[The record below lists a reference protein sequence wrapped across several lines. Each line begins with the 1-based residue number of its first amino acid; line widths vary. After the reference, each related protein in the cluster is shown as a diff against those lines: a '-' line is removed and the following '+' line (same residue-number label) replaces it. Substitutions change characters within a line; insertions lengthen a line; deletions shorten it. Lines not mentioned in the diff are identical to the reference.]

1 MTERGALQVEY
12 RDTGALVPFVR
23 NPRMHPDWQ
32 IAQIA
37 ASIMEFGF
45 VNPILVGADG
55 VLIAGHGRLLAA
67 QRLGLPQV
75 PVIVLGHL
83 SEVQRRALVVADNQ
97 IAENAAWDGEL
108 LRSILEELREEGY
121 DLDVV
126 GFSDDELAELLGDL
140 GDDDSRI
147 APPGD
152 PDFVPE
158 PPPEPVTRPGDLW
171 ILGEHRMLCGD
182 ATRPADLQRLTDGRF
197 CDAMWTDPPYNVA
210 YEGKAGRIAN
220 DDLSATDFARFLV
233 SAFSAAATV
242 LNPGAAVYVAHADT
256 EGLAFRRAFRDAG
269 FKLSGCLVWVKP
281 SLVLGRSDYQ
291 WRHEPILYGWK
302 PGAAHRWFGG
312 RAKTTVFDQPGAPV
326 RVMPDGTVQVDVG
339 GQVIVISGRDLKVE
353 AHEGSV
359 IRAEKPA
366 RNAEHPTMKPVGL
379 ILEMLEN
386 STRRGDVVLDPFG
399 GSGSTLIA
407 CHRSGRSARLTELE
421 PRYGDVIVERWQTFT
436 GQRAV
441 LDGDGRSFAEVA
453 AGRRRAA

>member
-1 MTERGALQVEY
+1 MKSGALQVEY

-23 NPRMHPDWQ
+23 NPRVHPDWQ

-37 ASIMEFGF
+37 ASITKFGF

-83 SEVQRRALVVADNQ
+83 SDAERRALVVADNR
-97 IAENAAWDGEL
+97 IAENAAWDEEL
-108 LRSILEELREEGY
+108 LRSILGELRDDGF

-126 GFSDDELAELLGDL
+126 GFSETELAELLGDVEADEAEAVAL
-140 GDDDSRI
+140 SDE
-147 APPGD
+147 
-152 PDFVPE
+152 DFVPE
-158 PPPEPVTRPGDLW
+158 PPPEPVTRSGDLW
-171 ILGEHRMLCGD
+171 ILGEHRVLCGD
-182 ATRPADLQRLTDGRF
+182 ATRGADLQRLTDGRF

-210 YEGKAGRIAN
+210 YEGKAGKIAN
-220 DDLSATDFARFLV
+220 DDMSATDFARFLV
-233 SAFSAAATV
+233 SAFSAAAQV
-242 LNPGAAVYVAHADT
+242 LAPGAAVYVAHADT

-302 PGAAHRWFGG
+302 PGAAHRWFGA
-312 RAKTTVFDQPGAPV
+312 RTRTTVFHQTGAPV

-339 GQVIVISGRDLKVE
+339 GQVLVISGRELTVE
-353 AHEGSV
+353 AHDGSV

-421 PRYGDVIVERWQTFT
+421 PRYADVIVERWQTFT

-441 LDGDGRSFAEVA
+441 LDGDGRTFAEIA

>member
-1 MTERGALQVEY
+1 
-12 RDTGALVPFVR
+12 
-23 NPRMHPDWQ
+23 
-32 IAQIA
+32 
-37 ASIMEFGF
+37 
-45 VNPILVGADG
+45 
-55 VLIAGHGRLLAA
+55 
-67 QRLGLPQV
+67 
-75 PVIVLGHL
+75 
-83 SEVQRRALVVADNQ
+83 VVADNRS
-97 IAENAAWDGEL
+97 AENAAWDEEL
-108 LRSILEELREEGY
+108 LRSILEELRQEGY

-126 GFSDDELAELLGDL
+126 GFSDDELAELLGGL

-171 ILGEHRMLCGD
+171 ILGEHRVLCGD
-182 ATRPADLQRLTDGRF
+182 ATRAADLQRLTDGRF

-210 YEGKAGRIAN
+210 YEGKAGKIAN

-233 SAFSAAATV
+233 SAFSAAAQV
-242 LNPGAAVYVAHADT
+242 LSPGAAVYVAHADT

-269 FKLSGCLVWVKP
+269 FKLSGCLIWVKP

-339 GQVIVISGRDLKVE
+339 GQVLVISGRELKVE

-421 PRYGDVIVERWQTFT
+421 PRYADVIVERWQTFT
-436 GQRAV
+436 GLRAV

>member
-1 MTERGALQVEY
+1 MTERSALQVEY

-83 SEVQRRALVVADNQ
+83 SEVQRRALVVADNR
-97 IAENAAWDGEL
+97 IAENAAWDEEL

-126 GFSDDELAELLGDL
+126 GFSDDELAELLGGL

-158 PPPEPVTRPGDLW
+158 PPPEPVTRAGDLW

-182 ATRPADLQRLTDGRF
+182 ATRAADLQRLTDGRF

-210 YEGKAGRIAN
+210 YEGKAGKIAN
-220 DDLSATDFARFLV
+220 DDLSASDFARFLV
-233 SAFSAAATV
+233 SAFSAAAQV
-242 LNPGAAVYVAHADT
+242 LSPGAAVYVAHADT

-312 RAKTTVFDQPGAPV
+312 RAKTTVFDSPGAPV

-339 GQVIVISGRDLKVE
+339 GQVLVISGRELQVE

-421 PRYGDVIVERWQTFT
+421 PRYADVIVERWQTFT
-436 GQRAV
+436 GKEAI
-441 LDGDGRSFAEVA
+441 LEGDGRSFAEVA

>member
-1 MTERGALQVEY
+1 MTARGALQVEY

-23 NPRMHPDWQ
+23 NPRLHPDWQ

-67 QRLGLPQV
+67 QRLGMPQV
-75 PVIVLGHL
+75 PVIELGHL
-83 SEVQRRALVVADNQ
+83 SEVQRRALVVADNR
-97 IAENAAWDGEL
+97 IAENAAWDEEL

-126 GFSDDELAELLGDL
+126 GFSDDELAELLGGL

-171 ILGEHRMLCGD
+171 ILGEHRVLCGD
-182 ATRPADLQRLTDGRF
+182 ATRAVDLQRLTDGRF

-210 YEGKAGRIAN
+210 YEGKAGKIAN
-220 DDLSATDFARFLV
+220 DDLSASDFARFLV
-233 SAFSAAATV
+233 SAFSAAAQV
-242 LNPGAAVYVAHADT
+242 LAPGAAVYVAHADT

-302 PGAAHRWFGG
+302 PGAAHPWFGG
-312 RAKTTVFDQPGAPV
+312 RAKTTVFEQPGAPV

-339 GQVIVISGRDLKVE
+339 GQVLVISGRELKVE

-386 STRRGDVVLDPFG
+386 STHRGDVVLDPFG

-421 PRYGDVIVERWQTFT
+421 PRYVDVIVERWQTFT
-436 GQRAV
+436 GLRAV
-441 LDGDGRSFAEVA
+441 LDGDGRPFAEVA
-453 AGRRRAA
+453 AGRKRAA

>member
-1 MTERGALQVEY
+1 MTAIGLLQVEY
-12 RDTGALVPFVR
+12 RDTAVLAPFDR
-23 NPRMHPDWQ
+23 NPRTHPDWQ

-37 ASIMEFGF
+37 ASIMQFGF
-45 VNPILVGADG
+45 VNPILVGPDG
-55 VLIAGHGRLLAA
+55 VLIAGHGRLMAA
-67 QRLGLPQV
+67 QRLGLEQV

-83 SEVQRRALVVADNQ
+83 SDAERRALVVADNQ
-97 IAENAAWDGEL
+97 IAANAGWDRDL
-108 LRSILEELREEGY
+108 LTGLLSELRDEGF
-121 DLDVV
+121 DLEVT
-126 GFSDDELAELLGDL
+126 GFSDDELADLLAGL
-140 GDDDSRI
+140 GDDDTRVT
-147 APPGD
+147 PPGD

-158 PPPEPVTRPGDLW
+158 PPPEPVTRTGDLW
-171 ILGEHRMLCGD
+171 ILGEHRVLCGD
-182 ATRPADLQRLTDGRF
+182 ATRAADLLRLTDGRF

-210 YEGKAGRIAN
+210 YEGKAGKIAN

-233 SAFSAAATV
+233 SAFSAAAQV
-242 LNPGAAVYVAHADT
+242 LAPGAAVYVAHADT

-312 RAKTTVFDQPGAPV
+312 RAKTTVLDQPGAPV

-339 GQVIVISGRDLKVE
+339 GQVLVISGRELKVE

-421 PRYGDVIVERWQTFT
+421 PRYTDVIVERWQTFT

-441 LDGDGRSFAEVA
+441 LEGDGRSFAEVA

>member
-1 MTERGALQVEY
+1 MTAIGSLQVEY
-12 RDTGALVPFVR
+12 RFTRDLAPFDR
-23 NPRMHPDWQ
+23 NPRTHPDWQ

-37 ASIMEFGF
+37 ASIVQFGF
-45 VNPILVGADG
+45 VNPILVGPDG

-67 QRLGLPQV
+67 QRLGLEQV

-83 SEVQRRALVVADNQ
+83 SDAERRALVVADNQ
-97 IAENAAWDGEL
+97 IAANAGWDRDL
-108 LRSILEELREEGY
+108 LTGLLSELRDEGF
-121 DLDVV
+121 DLEVT
-126 GFSDDELAELLGDL
+126 GFSDDELAELLGGL
-140 GDDDSRI
+140 GDDDTRI
-147 APPGD
+147 SPPGD

-158 PPPEPVTRPGDLW
+158 PPPEPVTRTGDLW
-171 ILGEHRMLCGD
+171 ILGEHRVLCGD
-182 ATRPADLQRLTDGRF
+182 ATRAADLQRLTEGRF

-210 YEGKAGRIAN
+210 YEGKAGKIAN
-220 DDLSATDFARFLV
+220 DDMSAGDFARFLV
-233 SAFSAAATV
+233 SAFSAAAQV
-242 LNPGAAVYVAHADT
+242 LAPGAAVYVAHADT

-339 GQVIVISGRDLKVE
+339 GQVLVISGRELKVE

-421 PRYGDVIVERWQTFT
+421 PRYADVIVERWQTFT

-441 LDGDGRSFAEVA
+441 LEGDGRSFAEVA

>member
-1 MTERGALQVEY
+1 MGIGALQVEY
-12 RDTGALVPFVR
+12 RDTSALVPFVR
-23 NPRMHPDWQ
+23 NPRLHPDWQ

-37 ASIMEFGF
+37 ASITKFGF
-45 VNPILVGADG
+45 VNPILVGGDG

-67 QRLGLPQV
+67 QRLGLQQV

-83 SEVQRRALVVADNQ
+83 SEAERRALLVADNR
-97 IAENAAWDGEL
+97 IAENAAWDEEL
-108 LRSILEELREEGY
+108 LRSILGELREEAF
-121 DLDVV
+121 DLEVI
-126 GFSDDELAELLGDL
+126 GFSDEELAELFGGLEDESGRSVEL
-140 GDDDSRI
+140 
-147 APPGD
+147 GD

-158 PPPEPVTRPGDLW
+158 PPSEPVTRVGDLW
-171 ILGEHRMLCGD
+171 ILGEHRVLCGD
-182 ATRPADLQRLTDGRF
+182 ATRAADLQRLTDGRF

-233 SAFSAAATV
+233 SAFSAAAQV
-242 LNPGAAVYVAHADT
+242 LAPGAAVYVAHSET

-269 FKLSGCLVWVKP
+269 FKLTGCLVWVKP

-339 GQVIVISGRDLKVE
+339 GQVLVISGRELKVE

-366 RNAEHPTMKPVGL
+366 RNAEHPTMKPISL

-421 PRYGDVIVERWQTFT
+421 PRYADVIVERWQTFT

-441 LDGDGRSFAEVA
+441 LEGDGRSFAEVA

>member
-12 RDTGALVPFVR
+12 RDTGALVRFER
-23 NPRMHPDWQ
+23 NPRTHPDWQ

-37 ASIMEFGF
+37 ASIVQFGF
-45 VNPILVGADG
+45 VNPILVGSDG

-83 SEVQRRALVVADNQ
+83 SDAERRALVIADNQ
-97 IAENAAWDGEL
+97 IAANAGWDRDL
-108 LRSILEELREEGY
+108 LSGLLSELREEGF
-121 DLDVV
+121 DLEVT
-126 GFSDDELAELLGDL
+126 GFSDDELAELLGGL

-147 APPGD
+147 APLGD

-182 ATRPADLQRLTDGRF
+182 ATRAADLQRLTEGRF

-210 YEGKAGRIAN
+210 YEGKAGKIAN

-233 SAFSAAATV
+233 AAFSAAAQV
-242 LNPGAAVYVAHADT
+242 LAPGAAVYVAHADT

-312 RAKTTVFDQPGAPV
+312 RAKTTVVDQPGAPV
-326 RVMPDGTVQVDVG
+326 RVLPDGTVQVDVG
-339 GQVIVISGRDLKVE
+339 GQVLVISGRELKVE

-421 PRYGDVIVERWQTFT
+421 PRYADVIVERWQTFT

-441 LDGDGRSFAEVA
+441 LEGDGRSFAEVA

>member
-1 MTERGALQVEY
+1 MTAPFALKVEY

-23 NPRMHPDWQ
+23 NPRTHPDWQ
-32 IAQIA
+32 VAQIA
-37 ASIMEFGF
+37 ASIAEFGF

-83 SEVQRRALVVADNQ
+83 TDAQRRALLVADNR
-97 IAENAAWDGEL
+97 IAENAAWDEDLLRAILGEL
-108 LRSILEELREEGY
+108 RDEGF

-126 GFSDDELAELLGDL
+126 GFSDDELAELLGGL
-140 GDDDSRI
+140 DDEGTRI

-152 PDFVPE
+152 PDWVPE

-171 ILGEHRMLCGD
+171 ILGEHRVLCGD
-182 ATRPADLQRLTDGRF
+182 ATRVADLKRLTGGRL

-210 YEGKAGRIAN
+210 YEGKAGKIAN
-220 DDLSATDFARFLV
+220 DDLSAGDFARFLV
-233 SAFSAAATV
+233 SAFSAAAQV
-242 LNPGAAVYVAHADT
+242 LGAGAAVYVAHADT

-291 WRHEPILYGWK
+291 WRHKPILYGWK
-302 PGAAHRWFGG
+302 PGSAHRWFGG
-312 RAKTTVFDQPGAPV
+312 RAKTTVFERPGAPV

-339 GQVIVISGRDLKVE
+339 GQVLVISGRELKVE
-353 AHEGSV
+353 AYEGSV
-359 IRAEKPA
+359 FRAEKPA

-407 CHRSGRSARLTELE
+407 CQRSGRSALLTELE
-421 PRYGDVIVERWQTFT
+421 PRYADVIVERWQTFT

-441 LDGDGRSFAEVA
+441 LEGDGRSFGEVA

>member
-1 MTERGALQVEY
+1 MMESRALQVEY
-12 RDTGALVPFVR
+12 RETGALVPFVR
-23 NPRMHPDWQ
+23 NPRVHPDWQ

-37 ASIMEFGF
+37 SSITKFGF

-83 SEVQRRALVVADNQ
+83 SEAERRALVVADNR
-97 IAENAAWDGEL
+97 IAENASWDEEL
-108 LRSILEELREEGY
+108 LRSILGELRDDGF

-126 GFSDDELAELLGDL
+126 GFSETELAELLGDVEADEAEAGAL
-140 GDDDSRI
+140 GDE
-147 APPGD
+147 
-152 PDFVPE
+152 DFVPE
-158 PPPEPVTRPGDLW
+158 PPPEPVTRTGDLW
-171 ILGEHRMLCGD
+171 ILGEHRVLCGD
-182 ATRPADLQRLTDGRF
+182 ATRAADLQRLTDGRF

-210 YEGKAGRIAN
+210 YEGKAGKIAN

-233 SAFSAAATV
+233 AAFSAAAQV
-242 LNPGAAVYVAHADT
+242 LAPGAAVYVAHADT

-312 RAKTTVFDQPGAPV
+312 RAKTTVFEKPGSPV
-326 RVMPDGTVQVDVG
+326 RVMSDGTVQVDVG
-339 GQVIVISGRDLKVE
+339 GQVLVISGRELQVE

-359 IRAEKPA
+359 IRAEKPS

-379 ILEMLEN
+379 ILEMIEN

-407 CHRSGRSARLTELE
+407 CHRSGRSALLTELE
-421 PRYGDVIVERWQTFT
+421 PRYADVIVERWQTFT

-441 LDGDGRSFAEVA
+441 LAGDGRSFAEVA